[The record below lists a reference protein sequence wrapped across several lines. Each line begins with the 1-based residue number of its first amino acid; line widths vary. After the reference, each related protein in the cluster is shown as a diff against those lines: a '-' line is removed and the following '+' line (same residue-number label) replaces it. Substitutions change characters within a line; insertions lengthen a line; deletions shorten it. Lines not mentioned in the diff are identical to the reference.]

1 MSDQPT
7 AILRVEPHAIP
18 ALRAAYTRALNDL
31 RPLMRQMESQAY
43 IQEPWMG
50 DPISIAVMQLYN
62 GRFAS
67 GDNSPR
73 AQLLRYEA
81 ELRRVVDALTRMEAE
96 YRRTEGDN
104 AELWGRLA

>member
-1 MSDQPT
+1 MPDQPT
-7 AILRVEPHAIP
+7 AVLRVEPHAIP
-18 ALRAAYTRALNDL
+18 ALRAAYARALDDL
-31 RPLMRQMESQAY
+31 RPLIRQIESQAY
-43 IQEPWMG
+43 ISEPWMG

-62 GRFAS
+62 GRFAT

-81 ELRRVVDALTRMEAE
+81 ELRNVVDSLTHMEAE

-104 AELWGRLA
+104 AELWGRRA